1 MAIIKDTCIYKYLD
15 NVEDYV
21 PHKNIFNFSP
31 DILMLNIETRLLQ
44 ESFIDLPHTE
54 HWSSQKDRQKL
65 FTSIYG

>member
-1 MAIIKDTCIYKYLD
+1 M
-15 NVEDYV
+15 EDYV

-31 DILMLNIETRLLQ
+31 DILMLNIEAHLLQ

-54 HWSSQKDRQKL
+54 HRSSQKDRQKL